1 MVRKQVTATQGSGIT
16 VTAQQSRFHTDAEDA
31 PSAAREIVIKDLSV
45 SIGDRELLSHADLNL
60 QSGRHY
66 VLVGRNGTGKS
77 TLLKALGTEGIP
89 GVPRSVRILL
99 LGQTDESSEGQT
111 ANTGDSGAVTVVEH
125 VLRSDKY
132 RERLIEQA
140 KRLSAAVEDT
150 EDPIAAVRVY
160 RELSCERLE
169 SDVSEARQIANRRS
183 GARGLKAR
191 KELIRLEEGMTE
203 AVNRLQEL
211 SLTGG
216 NGEQV
221 ESSAVAEENQ
231 KAHDLLETTNA
242 ALADMDASKAEAQ
255 ARSVL
260 LGLGFSAA
268 SIDNPVSELS
278 GGWRTR
284 CNLACALC
292 QSNDL
297 LLLDEPTNFLDL
309 PSIMWLQGYIQN
321 MSRKTTV
328 ILVTHDRAF
337 ADAVGE
343 ELIVLRN
350 QVLERFKGA
359 LSEYEVERLRK
370 YKYLSRMKDA
380 QEKQKKH
387 MQSSIDNN
395 VKAAKRSGDDKKLKQ
410 ATSRKKKLGDRMG
423 MEVSAKGTRFKLNR
437 DLVGWHE
444 SHRDA
449 IEVPEFDPPPR
460 MEVPASPPDLRTA
473 GPLLSFEGVTFA
485 YKSAA
490 KPILQDVSL
499 TIHPGDRVGLVG
511 LNGSGKSTLVGLAL
525 DGTEGLPT
533 NRSPSKGSVTRHSR
547 ARYGKFSQQAV
558 EELDAIAADNEALT
572 ALSHLMSFAGSD
584 LAEKEARGLLSGLGL
599 PGRIASDV
607 PIKLL
612 SGGQKVRLALAK
624 LLWVPP
630 HLLILDEVTTHLDSD
645 TIHALAL
652 ALRHYEGAI
661 LVVTHDRF
669 FMRCVVEGEHPKDL
683 AASNVPDAGEESAEE
698 SEESENESRP
708 GVVYRISRGK
718 LSKLESGMQQ
728 YEDIAAR
735 SSAKLGKV

>member
-1 MVRKQVTATQGSGIT
+1 MVRKQATPTEGSGIT

-99 LGQTDESSEGQT
+99 LGQSDESSEGQN
-111 ANTGDSGAVTVVEH
+111 ANTDDSRAVTVVEH
-125 VLRSDKY
+125 VLRSDKH

-140 KRLSAAVEDT
+140 NRLSAAVEDT

-160 RELSCERLE
+160 RQLSCERLE
-169 SDVSEARQIANRRS
+169 SDVAEARQIANRRS

-191 KELIRLEEGMTE
+191 KELIRLEEGMAE
-203 AVNRLQEL
+203 AVNRLQGV

-216 NGEQV
+216 NDEQV

-242 ALADMDASKAEAQ
+242 ALADMDASKAEAL

-260 LGLGFSAA
+260 LGLGFSTA

-292 QSNDL
+292 QSSDL

-380 QEKQKKH
+380 QDKQKKH

-423 MEVSAKGTRFKLNR
+423 MELSAKGTRFKLNR

-460 MEVPASPPDLRTA
+460 MEIPPSPPDLRTA

-485 YKSAA
+485 YKSSA
-490 KPILQDVSL
+490 KAVLQDVS
-499 TIHPGDRVGLVG
+499 I
-511 LNGSGKSTLVGLAL
+511 
-525 DGTEGLPT
+525 
-533 NRSPSKGSVTRHSR
+533 
-547 ARYGKFSQQAV
+547 
-558 EELDAIAADNEALT
+558 
-572 ALSHLMSFAGSD
+572 
-584 LAEKEARGLLSGLGL
+584 
-599 PGRIASDV
+599 
-607 PIKLL
+607 
-612 SGGQKVRLALAK
+612 
-624 LLWVPP
+624 
-630 HLLILDEVTTHLDSD
+630 
-645 TIHALAL
+645 TIHA
-652 ALRHYEGAI
+652 R
-661 LVVTHDRF
+661 DR
-669 FMRCVVEGEHPKDL
+669 
-683 AASNVPDAGEESAEE
+683 
-698 SEESENESRP
+698 
-708 GVVYRISRGK
+708 
-718 LSKLESGMQQ
+718 
-728 YEDIAAR
+728 
-735 SSAKLGKV
+735 

>member
-1 MVRKQVTATQGSGIT
+1 MVRKQATATEGSGIT

-99 LGQTDESSEGQT
+99 LGQTDEPSEGQN
-111 ANTGDSGAVTVVEH
+111 ANPDDSRAVTVVEH
-125 VLRSDKY
+125 VLRSDKH

-160 RELSCERLE
+160 RELSCERLD
-169 SDVSEARQIANRRS
+169 SDVAEARQIANRRS

-191 KELIRLEEGMTE
+191 KELIRLEEGMSE

-216 NGEQV
+216 NDEQV

-242 ALADMDASKAEAQ
+242 ALADMDASKAEAL

-260 LGLGFSAA
+260 LGLGFSTA

-292 QSNDL
+292 QSSDL

-343 ELIVLRN
+343 ELTVLRN

-460 MEVPASPPDLRTA
+460 MEVPPSPPDLRTA
-473 GPLLSFEGVTFA
+473 GPLLSFEGVSFA
-485 YKSAA
+485 YKSSDKAV
-490 KPILQDVSL
+490 LQDVSL

-511 LNGSGKSTLVGLAL
+511 LNGSGT
-525 DGTEGLPT
+525 
-533 NRSPSKGSVTRHSR
+533 VTRHSR
-547 ARYGKFSQQAV
+547 ARYGRFSQQAV
-558 EELDAIAADNEALT
+558 EELDVIAAENEALT

-624 LLWVPP
+624 LLYVPP

-645 TIHALAL
+645 TIQALAL

-683 AASNVPDAGEESAEE
+683 AASNVPDAGEELPEE
-698 SEESENESRP
+698 SEESDSESRP

-718 LSKLESGMQQ
+718 LSKLENGMQQ